1 MEQDQCTFMTDP
13 PLKPVRSRLNRKSP
27 SSAFTLIEL
36 LVVIAI
42 IAILA
47 GMLLPALSA
56 AKNKA
61 HRASCINNLRQLG
74 IATLIYADDHEDKL
88 YPSLFNPE
96 QMLGS
101 RPWWSYRL
109 FGGADGQPA
118 DQEFPF
124 NHGHLFRYGYLT
136 EPRLYFDPG
145 LKGIDANLEG
155 RGYELKYYQNA
166 QNPFPVAQGAW
177 VRSSYVYYPQSRQ
190 SAFSQTDDLNQAQ
203 WRKVAT
209 KTTQMASDRTFFTG
223 FIYSFKTIPHK
234 TNRNPVGLN
243 VLWGDGHVAFSSDP
257 RAFDPSLWDIPEGS
271 TAGDLNPGNNSD
283 RFRSI
288 VGWLRP

>member
-1 MEQDQCTFMTDP
+1 MISKFKAFTLMKIYMPFCITQGR
-13 PLKPVRSRLNRKSP
+13 VRKHG
-27 SSAFTLIEL
+27 FTLIEL

-74 IATLIYADDHEDKL
+74 IATFIYADDHEDKL

-96 QMLGS
+96 ALAGS
-101 RPWWSYRL
+101 APWWSYRL

-118 DQEFPF
+118 DVDNPF
-124 NHGHLFRYGYLT
+124 NHGHLFRYNYIT
-136 EPRLYFDPG
+136 DARMYFDPG
-145 LKGIDANLEG
+145 LKGVDANLEG
-155 RGYELKYYQNA
+155 RGYELKYYQNDN
-166 QNPFPVAQGAW
+166 NPFPVAQGAW
-177 VRSSYVYYPQSRQ
+177 VRSSYVYYPQSQ
-190 SAFSQTDDLNQAQ
+190 QPATKTPANENQAQ

-209 KTTQMASDRTFFTG
+209 KSIQLASDRTFITG

-243 VLWGDGHVAFSSDP
+243 VLWGDSHVSFSNDK
-257 RAFDPSLWDIPEGS
+257 RAFDPSLWDVPEGS
-271 TAGDLNPGNNSD
+271 TAGDLNPGNNPE

>member
-1 MEQDQCTFMTDP
+1 MNNP
-13 PLKPVRSRLNRKSP
+13 YPAAPRSP
-27 SSAFTLIEL
+27 SGFTLIEL

-61 HRASCINNLRQLG
+61 HRVNCINNLRQIG
-74 IATLIYADDHEDKL
+74 IGTFLYADDHEDAL

-96 QMLGS
+96 KLPQS
-101 RPWWSYRL
+101 QPWWSYRL
-109 FGGADGQPA
+109 FAGSDGQPA
-118 DQEFPF
+118 DITKPF
-124 NHGHLFRYGYLT
+124 NHGYLFAMDYLR
-136 EPRLYFDPG
+136 EPRMYFDPG
-145 LKGIDANLEG
+145 LKGADAELEG
-155 RGYELKYYQNA
+155 RGYELKDYQND

-177 VRSSYVYYPQSRQ
+177 VRSSYVYYPQSQQPAIREPANENERQ
-190 SAFSQTDDLNQAQ
+190 WGIIANKSIQLSSE
-203 WRKVAT
+203 
-209 KTTQMASDRTFFTG
+209 KTLVTG

-243 VLWGDGHVAFSSDP
+243 VLWGDAHVSFSNT
-257 RAFDPSLWDIPEGS
+257 RQAFDPSLWDDPEGS
-271 TAGDLNPGNNSD
+271 TDGNLNPGNNSG